1 MRVHRTR
8 HAHCRVISCAQQA
21 PRKTTVKPDLH
32 CRRCITKL
40 KLEREGIDFNIVQ
53 RDVKRLI
60 AGCVVVGHSLDYD
73 FKVLN
78 LDHPDEDVIDTS
90 RIDPFKSLT
99 NKGHTPGLK
108 FLAQRFLNVN
118 IQQGQHS
125 SITDAKV
132 AMKLSLMA
140 IPKRQ

>member
-1 MRVHRTR
+1 MG
-8 HAHCRVISCAQQA
+8 
-21 PRKTTVKPDLH
+21 
-32 CRRCITKL
+32 ITKL